1 MNRELKGFMA
11 KFDIHYE
18 NLAKVLH
25 LSTNTVGKKIRT
37 ETFDQKEIKQ
47 LVEYFRQYDREA
59 DFSIFFKK

>member
-11 KFDIHYE
+11 KFDIHYD
-18 NLAKVLH
+18 NLAEVLN
-25 LSTNTVGKKIRT
+25 LSVNTIGKKIRN

-47 LVEYFRQYDREA
+47 LVDYFQRYDREA